1 MPEALPALPF
11 HWPDGWAAPIFAS
24 KQEAVDVMRD
34 EASRIVSSQIALVA
48 GGCRT
53 VPEERQVKAAVAIWR
68 AAAIVEKMVERE
80 RVMGGVP

>member
-1 MPEALPALPF
+1 MFEGLPTMPF
-11 HWPDGWAAPIFAS
+11 YWPDAWAAPTFAS
-24 KQEAVDVMRD
+24 NQEAVDFMRN
-34 EASRIVSSQIALVA
+34 EASRIVSSQIALIA
-48 GGCRT
+48 SGWRT

>member
-11 HWPDGWAAPIFAS
+11 YWPDDWAAPTFAS
-24 KQEAVDVMRD
+24 KQEAVDVMRS
-34 EASRIVSSQIALVA
+34 EASRIVFSQVALIA

-53 VPEERQVKAAVAIWR
+53 APEERQVKAAVAIWR

-80 RVMGGVP
+80 RVIGGVL